1 MSVFMFSLAFI
12 ISKINPLNLNFA
24 RDSDCKQV
32 IQIRYLIHYVNQNF
46 VDFTYNDLELP
57 NNFKKSHLSQAQIDY
72 YLKSILVQHNTYI
85 VL

>member
-1 MSVFMFSLAFI
+1 MFSLAFI

-46 VDFTYNDLELP
+46 VDF
-57 NNFKKSHLSQAQIDY
+57 ICM
-72 YLKSILVQHNTYI
+72 I
-85 VL
+85 